1 MKRKPASRGVVGQKS
16 DGFVRSP
23 APSAAPEPMFE
34 PVRLQLNRLFAEVR
48 LTPAQRRIATH
59 IVEHGAE
66 TAFLSSVELAEQTGV
81 SQPSVTR
88 FATALGFSGYSDLQR
103 TIRDI
108 VRADDS
114 RRPVD
119 MPQNKMQSAVN
130 RSVSNLMALND
141 LLSDLT
147 ALNEAA
153 ELLASSPVL
162 VYGCRSSAAFAAHFA
177 YFGRKI
183 HPDLRLASG
192 ATTVVLEQLAE
203 ARLAGAQSL
212 LAVILPRYP
221 REAAEVLRFASS
233 TGTRVVLVTD
243 SVASPLAEH
252 AEIVLAAA
260 VNPELVFD
268 TAVAPLQLLGS
279 LLEAI
284 ADVDSVQS
292 RHRLDELE
300 MLASD
305 EYFYLSDRR

>member
-1 MKRKPASRGVVGQKS
+1 MKHKPASTAIAGKKS
-16 DGFVRSP
+16 DGSLRSR
-23 APSAAPEPMFE
+23 APSTAPEPVFE

-66 TAFLSSVELAEQTGV
+66 TAFLSSIDLAEQTGV

-108 VRADDS
+108 VRAGDS
-114 RRPVD
+114 LRPVD
-119 MPQNKMQSAVN
+119 VPQNKLQRAVN
-130 RSVSNLMALND
+130 RSAANLLALND

-153 ELLASSPVL
+153 ELLASTPVL
-162 VYGCRSSAAFAAHFA
+162 VYGCRSSAALAAHFV

-192 ATTVVLEQLAE
+192 GTSVVQEQLAE

-212 LAVILPRYP
+212 LAVVLPRYP
-221 REAAEVLRFASS
+221 REAADVLSFAAS
-233 TGTRVVLVTD
+233 TGTRIVLVTD

-252 AEIVLAAA
+252 AEVVLAAA

-284 ADVDSVQS
+284 ADVDPVQS

-300 MLASD
+300 MLAVD
-305 EYFYLSDRR
+305 QYFYLSDRR